1 MPAPAVTTARRAA
14 TIAALAVIYF
24 VAAKLGL
31 LLAFVNASATAVWPP
46 TGIAIAA
53 VLLLGTDVWPAIFI
67 GAFAVNVVTAGSIA
81 TSAGIG
87 AGNTLEALAG
97 AWLVTRY
104 GGGRSSFEHPEG
116 VFRFSLFAG
125 LVATVISPTIG
136 ITGLALGGF
145 APWTGFGRIW
155 VTWWLGDAVGAL
167 VVAPVILL
175 WAKWPRSWWSA
186 ARVRESAAMY
196 VTLAGMGALVFGGF
210 FPTGVQDYP
219 LEFLCVPPLLWAAF
233 RFGAREAATGM
244 LLLSGI
250 AVVGTLL
257 GYGPFVRDTQHESLL
272 LLQTYAGVVSVTTLT
287 LAAVIAERGRLE
299 GQLRVL
305 SVTDPLTGL
314 ANYRLLIE
322 RLVAEIARVERT
334 GRPFA
339 LLMADVDDLKL
350 INDRYGHL
358 TGSRALVR
366 VAEALRGSSRSTD
379 TLARYG
385 GDEFALILP
394 ETDERAARAVAAR
407 IGGLLAGDN
416 EEPRVTLSVGVAMYV
431 ESGVTA
437 EAMLANADARMYEIK
452 TARKGDGTARG
463 VTSTSN

>member
-1 MPAPAVTTARRAA
+1 
-14 TIAALAVIYF
+14 
-24 VAAKLGL
+24 
-31 LLAFVNASATAVWPP
+31 
-46 TGIAIAA
+46 
-53 VLLLGTDVWPAIFI
+53 
-67 GAFAVNVVTAGSIA
+67 
-81 TSAGIG
+81 
-87 AGNTLEALAG
+87 
-97 AWLVTRY
+97 
-104 GGGRSSFEHPEG
+104 
-116 VFRFSLFAG
+116 
-125 LVATVISPTIG
+125 
-136 ITGLALGGF
+136 
-145 APWTGFGRIW
+145 
-155 VTWWLGDAVGAL
+155 
-167 VVAPVILL
+167 
-175 WAKWPRSWWSA
+175 
-186 ARVRESAAMY
+186 MY
-196 VTLAGMGALVFGGF
+196 ITLAGIGALVFGGF
-210 FPTGVQDYP
+210 FPTDVKDYP

-257 GYGPFVRDTQHESLL
+257 GYGPFVRETQHESLL

-287 LAAVIAERGRLE
+287 LAAVVAERSRLE

-322 RLVAEIARVERT
+322 RLVAEIARVDRT

-339 LLMADVDDLKL
+339 LLMADVDDLKK
-350 INDRYGHL
+350 INDRHGHL

-366 VAEALRGSSRSTD
+366 VAEALRRSSRSTD

-407 IGGLLAGDN
+407 IGGLLADDT
-416 EEPRVTLSVGVAMYV
+416 EEPRITLSVGVAMYA

-437 EAMLANADARMYEIK
+437 EAMLANADSRMYEIK
-452 TARKGDGTARG
+452 TARKADVSR
-463 VTSTSN
+463 

>member
-1 MPAPAVTTARRAA
+1 MPAPARVTTRRLA

-31 LLAFVNASATAVWPP
+31 RLAFVNASATAVWPP

-53 VLLLGTDVWPAIFI
+53 VLLLGNEVWPAIFI
-67 GAFAVNVVTAGSIA
+67 GAFAVNIVTAGSLVTSLGIA
-81 TSAGIG
+81 T
-87 AGNTLEALAG
+87 GNTLEALA
-97 AWLVTRY
+97 AAFLVNRY

-116 VFRFSLFAG
+116 VFRFALFAG
-125 LVATVISPTIG
+125 LVATVISPTVG
-136 ITGLALGGF
+136 ITGLALAGF
-145 APWTGFGRIW
+145 APWSGFGRIW
-155 VTWWLGDAVGAL
+155 ITWWLGDAVGAL
-167 VVAPVILL
+167 LVAPVILL
-175 WAKWPRSWWSA
+175 WNKWPKSWWSP
-186 ARVRESAAMY
+186 ARAREAAAMY
-196 VTLAGMGALVFGGF
+196 ITLAGIGALVFGGF
-210 FPTGVQDYP
+210 FPTDVKDYP

-257 GYGPFVRDTQHESLL
+257 GYGPFVRETQHESLL

-287 LAAVIAERGRLE
+287 LAAVVAERSRLE

-322 RLVAEIARVERT
+322 RLVAEIARVDRT

-339 LLMADVDDLKL
+339 LLMADVDDLKK
-350 INDRYGHL
+350 INDRHGHL

-366 VAEALRGSSRSTD
+366 VAEALRRSSRSTD

-407 IGGLLAGDN
+407 IGGLLADDT
-416 EEPRVTLSVGVAMYV
+416 EEPRITLSVGVAMYA

-437 EAMLANADARMYEIK
+437 EAMLANADSRMYEIK
-452 TARKGDGTARG
+452 TARKADVSR
-463 VTSTSN
+463 